1 MRQLLFIMQ
10 LSFTQAKNASLH
22 SGSGSMPLPT
32 FDRVQAL
39 QRLRVGVD
47 EVEVVLQPRHLAL
60 VPRRPQLAQPGDLVH
75 ELLLLADPKRTTAEI
90 SIRGSSKLV
99 YI

>member
-1 MRQLLFIMQ
+1 MLETTLHWMHRFKTTSGALFCGPC
-10 LSFTQAKNASLH
+10 S
-22 SGSGSMPLPT
+22 PT
-32 FDRVQAL
+32 FGGVQVL
-39 QRLRVGVD
+39 ECLRVGID